1 VHNVR
6 STQTI
11 RARRRLQQPGESA
24 GWGEAALRLTKGQSL
39 AVALLAQASPLPLFG
54 VRLRGFHL
62 EATATRLSFA
72 TIGVIGSGIL
82 ASILTTP
89 DPLWWQL
96 HFSRLGTFSAFSS
109 YAFNLTI
116 IISGMLVMLFG
127 LRLRV
132 EMARHAGTAVLVS
145 RRGAVIV
152 PVLVVV
158 IGAHL
163 SLIGLVPV
171 NTNEFLHDRGS
182 IGALLCFS
190 TILATSRWMLR
201 GMHRVIAR
209 MTRRVG
215 IALAVSTA
223 AFIPGFINL
232 AAFELVVFGLMFA
245 WFLCLARTIGRP
257 DDERPHSRP
266 ALSRRTGVR
275 RTAVIAPPV
284 PATHVPV
291 ATRGPLATNA
301 RVRAATR
308 PRRSQRARRRTNR
321 GVRTRQPDP
330 EHRRATSQRP
340 QAGQR

>member
-1 VHNVR
+1 MGR
-6 STQTI
+6 
-11 RARRRLQQPGESA
+11 G
-24 GWGEAALRLTKGQSL
+24 ALCLTKGQSP
-39 AVALLAQASPLPLFG
+39 AVALLAQASPLPLFS
-54 VRLRGFHL
+54 VRGLHRD
-62 EATATRLSFA
+62 ATATRLAFA

-96 HFSRLGTFSAFSS
+96 HFSRLGTFSTFSS

-116 IISGMLVMLFG
+116 IVAGLLVVLFG
-127 LRLRV
+127 VRLRV
-132 EMARHAGTAVLVS
+132 EMARHAGTAVLAS
-145 RRGAVIV
+145 RRAAVFV

-171 NTNEFLHDRGS
+171 NINEFLHDRGS
-182 IGALLCFS
+182 IGALLCFA

-209 MTRRVG
+209 MTRHVG
-215 IALAVSTA
+215 IALVISTA
-223 AFIPGFINL
+223 AFIPGLINL

-257 DDERPHSRP
+257 SGEPPRSRAALSRP
-266 ALSRRTGVR
+266 ATIGRTEISL
-275 RTAVIAPPV
+275 TAAVALPAPTTRV
-284 PATHVPV
+284 AV

-301 RVRAATR
+301 RVRATTR
-308 PRRSQRARRRTNR
+308 PRRSQGARRRTNR

-330 EHRRATSQRP
+330 EHHRGTSQAR
-340 QAGQR
+340 RT